1 MLIYFVVLKVKSS
14 SFYKGFVDKAE
25 FFENYINKWKMFVEF
40 INTIH
45 VSIYIIYF
53 NEFLS
58 NV

>member
-1 MLIYFVVLKVKSS
+1 MLIYFVVLKVRSS
-14 SFYKGFVDKAE
+14 SFYKGIVDKAE